1 MFEAPI
7 FTDAGRVLLNRAIA
21 GENLIFS
28 SIKMGKGDIGS
39 VEIASMTD
47 LIDPVAVL
55 DIYKI
60 KAEKETA
67 TITASFSNKDL
78 EQGFLFK
85 ELGLFAKDPDGGQ
98 DILYCYQNAFDT
110 AEYISASGSEI
121 IEKQIS
127 IISIVGSAQNVSAK
141 IDGSLVYVTW
151 KEFEK
156 YVESCTQVFIQEYR
170 AGQQ

>member
-78 EQGFLFK
+78 EQGFSLKNWDSLRRIRTGVRIFFIVIK
-85 ELGLFAKDPDGGQ
+85 MHLIQ
-98 DILYCYQNAFDT
+98 RN
-110 AEYISASGSEI
+110 ISQHPAVKS
-121 IEKQIS
+121 
-127 IISIVGSAQNVSAK
+127 
-141 IDGSLVYVTW
+141 
-151 KEFEK
+151 
-156 YVESCTQVFIQEYR
+156 
-170 AGQQ
+170 